1 MLTPLDIH
9 NKEFRKV
16 LRGYDEAEVD
26 EFLDRVVKDYEALYK
41 EVGSLKDRLAVHE
54 ERAAQYHGMEE
65 TLKKTLVVAQ
75 ETADHLKANARREG
89 ELILKEAEVKAGKII
104 DEAMDR
110 AREIIAEN
118 DELRRQAMMFRSR
131 LRSMLQSQMELLDS
145 QEWLPAPV
153 NQKGQE

>member
-54 ERAAQYHGMEE
+54 ERTAQYQDMEE

-75 ETADHLKANARREG
+75 ETADHLKANARKEG
-89 ELILKEAEVKAGKII
+89 ELILKDAELKATKII
-104 DEAMDR
+104 DEAMER
-110 AREIIAEN
+110 AREVIAEN
-118 DELRRQAMMFRSR
+118 DEIRKQAMVFRSR
-131 LRSMLQSQMELLDS
+131 LRAILQSQLELLDS
-145 QEWLPAPV
+145 QEWQPAPV
-153 NQKGQE
+153 NQKG

>member
-54 ERAAQYHGMEE
+54 ERVAQYQEMEE

-75 ETADHLKANARREG
+75 ETADHLKVNARREG
-89 ELILKEAEVKAGKII
+89 ELILREAEIKAGKIV
-104 DEAMDR
+104 DEAMER

-118 DELRRQAMMFRSR
+118 DEIRKQAMVFRSK
-131 LRSMLQSQMELLDS
+131 LRSILQAQLELLDS
-145 QEWLPAPV
+145 QEWQPAPV
-153 NQKGQE
+153 NQKG